1 MSLESR
7 RIGLITRETG
17 SFELFKLECC
27 CILLSHIGTIVE
39 TKHILSQIDKLLIIW
54 VVEIW
59 NDGHPVV
66 QLEAKREHRII
77 NQDQVFQ
84 VAIFDDSEIFNEDT
98 LVCLKAVLTI
108 QPEVDERSIW
118 IDQIY
123 DSISILLMTRC
134 EDTDLVFCTAL

>member
-1 MSLESR
+1 M
-7 RIGLITRETG
+7 
-17 SFELFKLECC
+17 
-27 CILLSHIGTIVE
+27 
-39 TKHILSQIDKLLIIW
+39 IIR
-54 VVEIW
+54 VVEVW

-66 QLEAKREHRII
+66 QLESKREHRII

-84 VAIFDDSEIFNEDT
+84 VAIFDDSEIFDEDT

-108 QPEVDERSIW
+108 QPEVDESSIW

-134 EDTDLVFCTAL
+134 EDTDLVFRTTLWQAFAYVGSQIYTSLDNLSLTNYFHCMMGLFTELVREFWRVTILSI